1 MENNTRLKK
10 ICEIHSVEILAPTEE
25 GVELNEGYQ
34 YEVNGS
40 LPQLADSIA
49 KMAVEFDNN
58 NDMLG
63 ESAGSVFISLIVEY
77 YNRSKGGA
85 EQ

>member
-10 ICEIHSVEILAPTEE
+10 ICEIYSVEILAPTEE
-25 GVELNEGYQ
+25 GVELNEGYR

-49 KMAVEFDNN
+49 KMAIEFDNN
-58 NDMLG
+58 NDTLG
-63 ESAGSVFISLIVEY
+63 ESAGNIFIGLIVEY
-77 YNRSKGGA
+77 YNRLKGGV

>member
-77 YNRSKGGA
+77 YNRLKGGA